1 MTASARIVLR
11 IPAHILTHF
20 GHCCRSHETGS
31 DRRQPLHDQ
40 QVSHGDGK
48 AVQSALSMGLPMIM
62 GSMANT
68 ASKPGGADVLTKMLA
83 QTGGSNP
90 MDNLG
95 GFLSNPA
102 AAGGSGMVSTLFGSQ
117 MGTIQNAI
125 SQKTGLPPAAVGK
138 VMEIATPMI
147 MGYVGK
153 MFVQQKMD
161 TKSLTNLIGDQ
172 SKMALQASPEAA
184 GMAQHLMA
192 AQEGGGGISGIM
204 KKVLGK

>member
-1 MTASARIVLR
+1 MDIVADL
-11 IPAHILTHF
+11 IKQVA
-20 GHCCRSHETGS
+20 TGDNLS
-31 DRRQPLHDQ
+31 MISKS
-40 QVSHGDGK
+40 VGGDGK

-83 QTGGSNP
+83 QTVSSNP

-95 GFLSNPA
+95 GLMANPA
-102 AAGGSGMVSTLFGSQ
+102 AAGGSGMVNTLFGSQ

-138 VMEIATPMI
+138 VLEIATPMV

-161 TKSLTNLIGDQ
+161 TKSLTSLLGDQ
-172 SKMALQASPEAA
+172 SKIALQASPDAA
-184 GMAQHLMA
+184 GLAKQVMGT
-192 AQEGGGGISGIM
+192 QESSGGIGGIL

>member
-1 MTASARIVLR
+1 MDIVADLMKQV
-11 IPAHILTHF
+11 A
-20 GHCCRSHETGS
+20 TGDNLS
-31 DRRQPLHDQ
+31 MISKS
-40 QVSHGDGK
+40 VGGDGK

-68 ASKPGGADVLTKMLA
+68 ASKPGGADVLTKMLG
-83 QTGGSNP
+83 QTGSSNP

-95 GFLSNPA
+95 GLMANPA
-102 AAGGSGMVSTLFGSQ
+102 AAGGSGMVNTLFGSQ

-138 VMEIATPMI
+138 VLEIATPMV

-161 TKSLTNLIGDQ
+161 TKSLTSLLGDQ
-172 SKMALQASPEAA
+172 SKLALQASPDAA
-184 GMAQHLMA
+184 GLAQQVMGT
-192 AQEGGGGISGIM
+192 QDSSGGIGGIL

>member
-1 MTASARIVLR
+1 MDIVADLMKQV
-11 IPAHILTHF
+11 A
-20 GHCCRSHETGS
+20 TGDNLALIS
-31 DRRQPLHDQ
+31 KS
-40 QVSHGDGK
+40 VGGDNK

-68 ASKPGGADVLTKMLA
+68 ASKPGGTDMLTKMLA
-83 QTGGSNP
+83 QTGGNTP

-95 GFLSNPA
+95 GVLSNPA

-138 VMEIATPMI
+138 VMEIATPMV
-147 MGYVGK
+147 MSYVSK

-161 TKSLTNLIGDQ
+161 TKSLTSLLGDQ
-172 SKMALQASPEAA
+172 SKLALQSSPEAA
-184 GMAQHLMA
+184 GMAKQLMGA
-192 AQEGGGGISGIM
+192 EESSGGISGIL

>member
-1 MTASARIVLR
+1 MDIVADLMNQV
-11 IPAHILTHF
+11 A
-20 GHCCRSHETGS
+20 TGDNLS
-31 DRRQPLHDQ
+31 MISKS
-40 QVSHGDGK
+40 VGGDGK

-62 GSMANT
+62 GSMADT
-68 ASKPGGADVLTKMLA
+68 ASKPGGTDMLTKMLA
-83 QTGGSNP
+83 QAGGSNP
-90 MDNLG
+90 MDNMS
-95 GFLSNPA
+95 GFLGNPA

-147 MGYVGK
+147 MGCVGK

-161 TKSLTNLIGDQ
+161 TRSLASLLGDQ
-172 SKMALQASPEAA
+172 SRIALQASPDAA
-184 GMAQHLMA
+184 GMAKQLMG
-192 AQEGGGGISGIM
+192 AQESSGGISGVL